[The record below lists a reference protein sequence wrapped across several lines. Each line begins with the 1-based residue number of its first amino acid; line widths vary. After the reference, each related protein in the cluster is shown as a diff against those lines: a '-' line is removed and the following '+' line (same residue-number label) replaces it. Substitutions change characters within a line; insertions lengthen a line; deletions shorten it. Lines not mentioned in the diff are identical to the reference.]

1 MTIPAYDSV
10 DKAVEQTIPTI
21 KRIAN
26 EVWQFAEL
34 SLQEVKSAQLIMDIL
49 QEQGFTITSKGT
61 AGVPTA
67 FIAEYG
73 SGTPVLGLLAEY
85 DALPGLGNEPV
96 PYREPRKDQVTSG
109 HGCGH
114 NLLGAGC
121 IGAAIALKNV
131 VAEQKI
137 PGTIRVYGCAAEET
151 EGAKVY
157 MARAGLFKDLDAALH
172 WHPGSSA
179 EVTSFRST
187 AVNQMKIEFFGKSAH
202 AGGSPWLGRS
212 AVHAAE
218 LFAHGINLM
227 REHVEPTARLH
238 YIYES
243 AGLAPNVVP
252 DYARLCLY
260 IRDSDRAHVE
270 ASTAWAKQVAE
281 GAALA
286 TQTTAKVLVY
296 TGLYD
301 LLPNT
306 PLAARMQAHLERIGV
321 SAYSEE
327 EQAFAREIQQNFG
340 VEPQG
345 MASETEPLIDEN
357 TLLGFS
363 TDVGDVSWNAPT
375 MGCGMPTMPIEVNVH
390 TWAATACHG
399 MSIGLKGAMQA
410 ARVLAWT
417 GIDIMTD
424 AELRQAAR
432 ADFERRVSGQPYV
445 SPLSP
450 EMKHP
455 LGLPAWL
462 AGDVLQDEAQQ
473 KL

>member
-1 MTIPAYDSV
+1 MTTRSYELV
-10 DKAVEQTIPTI
+10 DQAVEKTTPTI

-26 EVWQFAEL
+26 EVWQLAEL

-49 QEQGFTITSKGT
+49 REQGFTITSKGT
-61 AGVPTA
+61 AGVPTS
-67 FIAEYG
+67 FIAEFG
-73 SGTPVLGLLAEY
+73 SGTPNLGLLAEY
-85 DALPGLGNEPV
+85 DALPGLGNEAV
-96 PYREPRKDQVTSG
+96 PYREPRKDQVPNG

-121 IGAAIALKNV
+121 VGAAIALKHA

-137 PGTIRVYGCAAEET
+137 PGTIRLYGCAAEET

-157 MARAGLFKDLDAALH
+157 MARAGLFNDLDVALH
-172 WHPGSSA
+172 WHPGPVAQVS
-179 EVTSFRST
+179 TYRST
-187 AVNQMKIEFFGKSAH
+187 AVDQLKIEFFGKGAH
-202 AGGSPWLGRS
+202 AAGSPWLGRS

-243 AGLAPNVVP
+243 AGMAPNVVP

-260 IRDSDRAHVE
+260 VRDSDRAHVE
-270 ASTAWAKQVAE
+270 ASTAWVKQIAE

-286 TQTTAKVLVY
+286 TQTTVKALVY

-301 LLPNT
+301 LLPNH
-306 PLAARMQAHLERIGV
+306 PLAARMQVHLERIGV
-321 SAYSEE
+321 PAYSEE
-327 EQAFAREIQQNFG
+327 ERAFAREIQQNFG
-340 VEPQG
+340 VEPKG
-345 MASETEPLIDEN
+345 MASETLPLVDEN
-357 TLLGFS
+357 TSMGFS

-375 MGCGMPTMPIEVNVH
+375 MGCGMPTMPLGVAVH

-399 MSIGLKGAMQA
+399 MSIGLKGALQA

-424 AELRQAAR
+424 AELRKAAR
-432 ADFERRVSGQPYV
+432 ADFERRVSERPYV

-455 LGLPAWL
+455 LELPEWL
-462 AGDVLQDEAQQ
+462 TGDALQNGAQQ
-473 KL
+473 ES

>member
-1 MTIPAYDSV
+1 MKGFCFVTSRLYDRV
-10 DKAVEQTIPTI
+10 DQAVEQTTPVIT
-21 KRIAN
+21 RIAN

-34 SLQEVKSAQLIMDIL
+34 SLQEIKSAQLITCIL
-49 QEQGFTITSKGT
+49 EEQGFTITSKGT

-67 FIAEYG
+67 FIAEYSNG
-73 SGTPVLGLLAEY
+73 SPTLGFLVEY

-96 PYREPRKDQVTSG
+96 PYWEPRKDRVTSG

-114 NLLGAGC
+114 NLLGAGST
-121 IGAAIALKNV
+121 GAAIALKNV
-131 VAEQKI
+131 LAEQKL

-157 MARAGLFKDLDAALH
+157 MAREGLFTDLDAALH
-172 WHPGSSA
+172 WHPSSSA
-179 EVTSFRST
+179 EVSNYRS
-187 AVNQMKIEFFGKSAH
+187 AALDQLIIKFFGKGAH

-218 LFAHGINLM
+218 LFAHSINLM

-252 DYARLCLY
+252 DYARICLY
-260 IRDSDRAHVE
+260 VRDSDRAHVE
-270 ASTAWAKQVAE
+270 ASTAWVKQIAE

-286 TQTTAKVLVY
+286 TQTTSKVLVY
-296 TGLYD
+296 TGIYE

-306 PLAARMQAHLERIGV
+306 PLAERMQANIEKVGTPTFTN
-321 SAYSEE
+321 A
-327 EQAFAREIQQNFG
+327 EQDFAREIQRNYG
-340 VEPQG
+340 VEQAG
-345 MASETEPLIDEN
+345 MAVETMPLGDEN
-357 TLLGFS
+357 TSMGFS
-363 TDVGDVSWNAPT
+363 TDVGDVSWNTPT
-375 MGCGMPTMPIEVNVH
+375 MGCGMPTMPIGVSVH

-399 MSIGLKGAMQA
+399 MSIGLKGALQA

-417 GIDIMTD
+417 GFDIMTN
-424 AELRQAAR
+424 AELRQTAR
-432 ADFERRVSGQPYV
+432 ADFERRVRERPYI

-455 LGLPAWL
+455 LELPDWVSN
-462 AGDVLQDEAQQ
+462 VL
-473 KL
+473 

>member
-1 MTIPAYDSV
+1 MTTRSYEHV
-10 DKAVEQTIPTI
+10 DQAVEQATPTI

-26 EVWQFAEL
+26 EVWQLSEL
-34 SLQEVKSAQLIMDIL
+34 SLQEVKSAQLLMDIL

-73 SGTPVLGLLAEY
+73 SGTPILGLLAEY
-85 DALPGLGNEPV
+85 DALPGLGNEAV
-96 PYREPRKDQVTSG
+96 PYREPRKDQITSG

-121 IGAAIALKNV
+121 IGAAIALKNLMT
-131 VAEQKI
+131 EQKI
-137 PGTIRVYGCAAEET
+137 PGTIRLYGCAAEET

-172 WHPGSSA
+172 WHPGPFAQVSNY
-179 EVTSFRST
+179 RST
-187 AVNQMKIEFFGKSAH
+187 AVDQMKIEFFGKSAH

-218 LFAHGINLM
+218 LCAHGINLM

-270 ASTAWAKQVAE
+270 ASTAWVKQIAE

-286 TQTTAKVLVY
+286 TQTTAKVVVY

-301 LLPNT
+301 LLPNR
-306 PLAARMQAHLERIGV
+306 PLAARMQVHLERVGV
-321 SAYSEE
+321 PAYSAE
-327 EQAFAREIQQNFG
+327 EQAFAREIQQSFG
-340 VEPQG
+340 VEPKG
-345 MASETEPLIDEN
+345 MTSETRPLIDEN
-357 TLLGFS
+357 TLMGFS
-363 TDVGDVSWNAPT
+363 TDVGDVSWNVPT
-375 MGCGMPTMPIEVNVH
+375 MGCGMPTMPLGVAVH

-399 MSIGLKGAMQA
+399 MSLGLKGALQA

-432 ADFERRVSGQPYV
+432 SDFERRVSEKPYV

-455 LGLPAWL
+455 LGLPEWL
-462 AGDVLQDEAQQ
+462 SRDALQDGANQDS
-473 KL
+473 